1 MKYRFATD
9 EEMPS
14 FTTLRTFGAILLH
27 PSGHSVELKVLD
39 YLGQDITIIR
49 RLDGVNVSR
58 IGTIDG
64 NTYIVPNDLIMRKSK
79 CKIYWK
85 AP

>member
-1 MKYRFATD
+1 MTD
-9 EEMPS
+9 KEIPS
-14 FTTLRTFGAILLH
+14 YTILPTFGAILLH
-27 PSGHSVELKVLD
+27 PSGDSVQLEVLN

-49 RLDGVNVSR
+49 RSVGVNVSR

-64 NTYIVPNDLIMRKSK
+64 NTYIVPNNLIMKKSK